1 MPPSHLILC
10 SPLLLLPP
18 IPPSIKVFS
27 NESTLRMRWP
37 KYWSFSFSI
46 SPSNEHPGL
55 IFFRM
60 DWLDLK
66 TKKETQNNKNKK
78 RTKFFLNKRLCSW
91 MVRLLRSPT
100 EYSSSPVKL
109 FHDSCLWLKD
119 KQNPLYTLFSLLNGL
134 TVPSHFL
141 ITCSFRK
148 WEWSQES
155 HFFFVCLNF
164 FTWELKKDLR
174 KKYLPNTS
182 EELCGQWIMK

>member
-1 MPPSHLILC
+1 MPSSHLILC
-10 SPLLLLPP
+10 CPLLLLLP

-55 IFFRM
+55 IFFRV

-66 TKKETQNNKNKK
+66 TREETQNNKHKK
-78 RTKFFLNKRLCSW
+78 MKKNFFNIEHCSW
-91 MVRLLRSPT
+91 TVRLLRSPT
-100 EYSSSPVKL
+100 EYYSSPVKL
-109 FHDSCLWLKD
+109 FPDCCLWLKE
-119 KQNPLYTLFSLLNGL
+119 KQNPLHTLFSLLNGL
-134 TVPSHFL
+134 TGPSHFL

-155 HFFFVCLNF
+155 HFFFVCLKF
-164 FTWELKKDLR
+164 FTWELEKDLR
-174 KKYLPNTS
+174 KKYLHNTS
-182 EELCGQWIMK
+182 EELWGQ